1 MRHTKVCPCH
11 QNMAPSDEHTP
22 ESPVSGGKDTGTQT
36 VADSQEAPK
45 DGGYLT
51 KEQLEA
57 VVVVINGVIL
67 AQAASPYTLKDAH
80 DLYEACKDEKEGS
93 ALAAGV
99 QAAQRK
105 SPFTLEN
112 AHALFEAVNLLVQKD
127 GAAASPPSS
136 NK

>member
-1 MRHTKVCPCH
+1 M
-11 QNMAPSDEHTP
+11 
-22 ESPVSGGKDTGTQT
+22 
-36 VADSQEAPK
+36 ADSKEAPK

-80 DLYEACKDEKEGS
+80 DLYEACKDEKEGN

-99 QAAQRK
+99 HAAQRK

-112 AHALFEAVNLLVQKD
+112 AHALFEAVSLLVQKEGG
-127 GAAASPPSS
+127 GASS
-136 NK
+136 STK